1 MSINNVALLGAN
13 GNLGAAVLS
22 ALLANKFSVTVLKRE
37 SSQSLDDY
45 PSNVRIVRYQETLSS
60 ITSALQNQDAF
71 VATINGSQ
79 TPLLKLCADACI
91 AAGVRRFIPSDFGSC
106 DSASLLTQE
115 LVPLYRHKTAM
126 REYLIELNRSHPEF
140 TWTSLVCG
148 HFFDWK
154 LEFLHLNLAE
164 RKADMLDDGATK
176 FSISTLARVAEA
188 TAAVLRK
195 PQETANRM
203 LYVQSFRS
211 SQGEILAAF
220 ERATEAKW
228 EVTTYDSQKYMEA
241 EKAKAKA
248 NNEDLVW
255 WLGAVDAD
263 WTTRDGFAMELLGL
277 EDEDLDTETKRV
289 VRMLS

>member
-37 SSQSLDDY
+37 SSQSPDDY

-211 SQGEILAAF
+211 SQAEILAAF

-228 EVTTYDSQKYMEA
+228 EVTRYDSQK
-241 EKAKAKA
+241 
-248 NNEDLVW
+248 
-255 WLGAVDAD
+255 
-263 WTTRDGFAMELLGL
+263 
-277 EDEDLDTETKRV
+277 
-289 VRMLS
+289 